1 MTCHGTKGPD
11 LDSPGRWA
19 ASAGTTSGA
28 AVETPVEA
36 PAGLESG
43 AGGGGRYPSLDGV
56 RAVAALAVVLTH
68 VGFQTG
74 EGVRGPARTVLS
86 RLDIGVAVFFV
97 LSGFLLHRPQ
107 VVAAMRG
114 RPMPALA
121 PYLWRRALRVLPG
134 YWLAVAAAL
143 LLLPANDGAGL
154 GDWVRQL
161 TLTQVYRD
169 GALLPGLTQM
179 WSLATEVT
187 FYLALPVLGRLAG
200 RTLRSQLVL
209 CGVMLATALTWQALI
224 GHGVL
229 PPYAGYW
236 LPGHADWFA
245 LGMALAAVS
254 VAAPGWLEA
263 LARDGVTCWVGAG
276 ALLVIAGTPLTGPY
290 GLGLLSTSQALSR
303 TLLYGAA
310 SVLFV
315 APAALPHARGPVA
328 TFLAS
333 RPMAFVGRISYG
345 IFLLHLTVLTL
356 VFQGLG
362 VPVFTGSFWRVLAW
376 TVPLSLLV
384 AWASL
389 RAVEEPVMRLRNW
402 GPGAVRRPRPTPA
415 PVATR

>member
-1 MTCHGTKGPD
+1 MQ
-11 LDSPGRWA
+11 A
-19 ASAGTTSGA
+19 
-28 AVETPVEA
+28 ETPG
-36 PAGLESG
+36 GLESAARG
-43 AGGGGRYPSLDGV
+43 DARFPALDGV
-56 RAVAALAVVLTH
+56 RALAALAVVLTH

-74 EGVRGPARTVLS
+74 EGVSGPARTVLS

-134 YWLAVAAAL
+134 YWLAVVAAL
-143 LLLPANDGAGL
+143 LLLPANDGVGL

-161 TLTQVYRD
+161 TLTQIYLDRE
-169 GALLPGLTQM
+169 LLPGLTQM

-209 CGVMLATALTWQALI
+209 CGAMLGTTLGWQALI

-245 LGMALAAVS
+245 LGMAMAAVS
-254 VAAPGWLEA
+254 VAAADRFETV
-263 LARDGVTCWVGAG
+263 ARDGVTCWVGAG
-276 ALLVIAGTPLTGPY
+276 ALYVIAGTPLTGPY

-303 TLLYGAA
+303 TLLYGAVA
-310 SVLFV
+310 VLLV
-315 APAALPHARGPVA
+315 LPATLPHVQGPVT

-333 RPMAFVGRISYG
+333 PPMAFVGRISYG
-345 IFLLHLTVLTL
+345 VFLLHLAVLTL
-356 VFQGLG
+356 VFQGLH

-389 RAVEEPVMRLRNW
+389 RAVEEPVLRLRNR
-402 GPGAVRRPRPTPA
+402 GPGAARRPRPAPA
-415 PVATR
+415 PAPTR